1 MRFRAA
7 RYAYAEFVIWSVLGR
22 VTRPERAVLPMS
34 KEIDIIWWLG
44 VAGVVI
50 AVLAYLIH
58 H

>member
-1 MRFRAA
+1 
-7 RYAYAEFVIWSVLGR
+7 VIRSVLRSCQATRKGR
-22 VTRPERAVLPMS
+22 VPMS

-44 VAGVVI
+44 AAGVVI